1 MNIPAFARPLAAAA
15 AVLAVAALTGCSS
28 VPLTSMVK
36 LARTDLAATDPAALR
51 IAVRLPHGLRPRR
64 VTLRIAV
71 AVGADKREQAFVL
84 TDLDDPA
91 ELLSLAGEVTNDT
104 MIYAFRIAPADV
116 LRLVALRDEMTALKA
131 RGERGSLTL
140 GVGAEACRI
149 GALPAKTLIT
159 TYLKTERV
167 GDFFPLTRDVDLRKE
182 VPKEAAP
189 ERIPLCG

>member
-1 MNIPAFARPLAAAA
+1 MNISAFARPLAAAA
-15 AVLAVAALTGCSS
+15 AVLAVAALTACSS
-28 VPLTSMVK
+28 VPVTSMVK
-36 LARTDLAATDPAALR
+36 LARTDLATADPAALR
-51 IAVRLPHGLRPRR
+51 IAVRLPQGLRPRR

-84 TDLDDPA
+84 ADLDDPA

-116 LRLVALRDEMTALKA
+116 PRVLALRDEMAAHKA
-131 RGERGSLTL
+131 KGERGSLTL

-149 GALPAKTLIT
+149 GALPAKALIT
-159 TYLKTERV
+159 SYLKTERA
-167 GDFFPLTRDVDLRKE
+167 GDFFPLTRDVDLRKD